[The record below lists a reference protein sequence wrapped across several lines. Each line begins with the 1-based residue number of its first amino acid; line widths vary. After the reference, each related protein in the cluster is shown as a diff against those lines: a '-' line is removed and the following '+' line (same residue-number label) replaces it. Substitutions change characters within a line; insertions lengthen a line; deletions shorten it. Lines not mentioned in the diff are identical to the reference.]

1 MTSVKNSNFES
12 SNHSMSAVRAD
23 KVRWSLRQRLRKQLH
38 QLSVDFFDEVDDFLF
53 SSSSGLHD
61 TNSGFLK
68 SMRELRTKQ
77 SLFEEHFLQEI
88 IGLIKDSQ
96 AAISATEAEI
106 EVSKSSLGPASER
119 VEIDL
124 AVRAMQRKA
133 EKQYGHFYQQLD
145 DFNERARSESK
156 HPIIESRALVHAV
169 LWGFQ
174 KAQHCLVIPLE
185 VRLLFSKL
193 FEQHFVLCMGKLYGD
208 IVSILTH
215 EEDPEFVEKL
225 YSSSSAFNTERANT
239 ITEKTT
245 LDAHRAK
252 LAATAG
258 ASATKVE
265 EAVDAFMSELCDSH
279 RMPLFVEKMIR
290 TQWRSVM
297 FLIGLNAGCDSTE
310 WNEAKYSV
318 LMLSA
323 AAADGSNIGSTERAL
338 IVEQIEAG
346 FRLVQMDVAE
356 QEVFLIELKQLFDLS
371 PSGSDTAKTAVT
383 TPSAMTTQSSHKTN
397 SRVQEASISPAGK
410 RVLDKE
416 DLNELADLLGG
427 TEKPRQELRSES
439 DLHEYLQQVDQ
450 LVGDQQAQYKA
461 GNIFKDCLISRTSE
475 DFFEVQL
482 DDELTGIKRSRLG
495 LAMAIKQG
503 DVRLN
508 KLRITRTISS
518 VTVLDRHLH

>member
-1 MTSVKNSNFES
+1 MTSVNNLNVDS
-12 SNHSMSAVRAD
+12 SKLSMSAVRGD

-38 QLSVDFFDEVDDFLF
+38 QLSIDFFDEVDDFLF
-53 SSSSGLHD
+53 SSSSGLRD
-61 TNSGFLK
+61 TDSGFLK

-88 IGLIKDSQ
+88 VGLIKESQ
-96 AAISATEAEI
+96 AARSAAGADIVVT
-106 EVSKSSLGPASER
+106 KSSLGAAFER

-133 EKQYGHFYQQLD
+133 DKLYGNFYQQID
-145 DFNERARSESK
+145 DFNGRARAESRL
-156 HPIIESRALVHAV
+156 PIIESKALVHAV
-169 LWGFQ
+169 LCGFQ
-174 KAQHCLVIPLE
+174 KAQHCLVLPLE

-208 IVSILTH
+208 ILSILTH

-225 YSSSSAFNTERANT
+225 YSSSSAFDAERSSTQAT
-239 ITEKTT
+239 KTK
-245 LDAHRAK
+245 LDVHRTK
-252 LAATAG
+252 LAATGA

-297 FLIGLNAGCDSTE
+297 FLIGLNAGCESTE

-323 AAADGSNIGSTERAL
+323 AAADDSNIGSTERAL

-346 FRLVQMDVAE
+346 FKLVQLDATE

-371 PSGSDTAKTAVT
+371 MMANQAEQTAITAPPAINT
-383 TPSAMTTQSSHKTN
+383 LSNHKAN

-416 DLNELADLLGG
+416 DLNELANLLGG

-475 DFFEVQL
+475 DFFEIQL

-503 DVRLN
+503 DIRLN